1 MRASAPQVGPA
12 AFDLNADSQA
22 DVAADW
28 APRSGETVRLLTVG
42 GSNGQVLS
50 GPDAKGKLTIKVCL
64 HAGQMLLSL
73 HGVLK
78 PINIAPLNARNGQAI
93 KRLMYLLKWARCHER
108 SVESRHMDS
117 SLHQPQRGSPQQG
130 VPLLVSVGCDARRR
144 GVACVAQ
151 VGKLVMQ
158 ARLQDLE
165 PLQQDRKK
173 ARQKSTPFSKR
184 QVGGPFAGDSPTLCL
199 CATQL
204 KCMEPYM
211 PGACPSA
218 EEALAV

>member
-1 MRASAPQVGPA
+1 M
-12 AFDLNADSQA
+12 
-22 DVAADW
+22 
-28 APRSGETVRLLTVG
+28 G